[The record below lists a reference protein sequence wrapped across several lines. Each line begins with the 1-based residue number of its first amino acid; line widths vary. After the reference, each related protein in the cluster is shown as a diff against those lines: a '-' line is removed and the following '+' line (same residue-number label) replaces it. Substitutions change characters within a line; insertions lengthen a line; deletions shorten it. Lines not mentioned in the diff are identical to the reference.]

1 MSFLAARAEA
11 AQIQYVR
18 EEEKRFRISAKRDR
32 MLGRWAGEMLG
43 LAGDALEDYA
53 EKIAKEALLMPN
65 GALIAIA
72 NDFRQSRMPVAML
85 DLPLK
90 AEEYFT
96 VAKETLKAA

>member
-18 EEEKRFRISAKRDR
+18 EEENRFRISATRDR

-43 LAGDALEDYA
+43 LTGDTLEAYA
-53 EKIAKEALLMPN
+53 EKIVTQSLQTPN

-72 NDFRQSRMPVAML
+72 DDFRRSRMPIAML
-85 DLPLK
+85 DLPVK